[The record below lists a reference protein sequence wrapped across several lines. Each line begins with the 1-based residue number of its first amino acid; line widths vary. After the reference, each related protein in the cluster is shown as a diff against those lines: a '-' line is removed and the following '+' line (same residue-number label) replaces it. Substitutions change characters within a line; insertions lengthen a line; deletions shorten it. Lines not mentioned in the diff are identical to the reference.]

1 MNAKILVTGGLGY
14 LGGRISQE
22 IDQELACQLLIGFNR
37 VRQTN
42 HLWRNEVQTIQLDM
56 LSEVSLRAA
65 CKDVDCIV
73 HLAALNEIQ
82 CAANPEA
89 ALQINGLGTL
99 KLLQAARHAGV
110 RRLIFFST
118 AHVYGAPL
126 QGHITEKTNCRP
138 IHPYA
143 ITHKVA
149 EDFVLAAH
157 DKGEIEGIV
166 VRLSNAVGAPLDME
180 VDRWSLLVNDLCR
193 QAVTTQKVALKSNG
207 QQQRDFISIQDVTK
221 AVVHLLGL
229 EPDSLGDGLY
239 NVGCGKSA
247 RVIDLANLVAH
258 AYRERTG
265 IEIPVEFVQ
274 TGERTDSPELLYDVS
289 KIAQTGFHPTGNIAD
304 AVDETLR
311 FCLEAFGRE

>member
-14 LGGRISQE
+14 LGGRISQR
-22 IDQELACQLLIGFNR
+22 IDQELDCRLLIGFNR
-37 VRQTN
+37 LRQTN
-42 HLWRNEVQTIQLDM
+42 HVWRNEVETIQLDM
-56 LSEVSLRAA
+56 LSEAALRAA

-99 KLLQAARHAGV
+99 KLLQAARQTGV
-110 RRLIFFST
+110 CRVIFFST

-138 IHPYA
+138 THPYA

-166 VRLSNAVGAPLDME
+166 VRLSNAVGAPLDLE

-207 QQQRDFISIQDVTK
+207 QQQRDFIAIKDVTK

-229 EPDSLGDGLY
+229 APGSLGDGLY

-247 RVIDLANLVAH
+247 RVIDLANLVANS
-258 AYRERTG
+258 YRERTG
-265 IEIPVEFVQ
+265 THIPVEFVQ
-274 TGERTDSPELLYDVS
+274 TGERTDSPELFYDVS
-289 KIAQTGFHPTGNIAD
+289 KIAQTGFRPTGNIAD

-311 FCLEAFGRE
+311 FCLEAFDRE